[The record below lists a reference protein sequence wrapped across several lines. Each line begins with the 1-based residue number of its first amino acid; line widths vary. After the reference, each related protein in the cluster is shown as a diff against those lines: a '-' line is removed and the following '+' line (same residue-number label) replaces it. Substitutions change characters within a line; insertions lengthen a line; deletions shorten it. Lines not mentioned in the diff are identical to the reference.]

1 MSSPPK
7 TAQNQRKGSA
17 LSQTLVTK
25 SKAPIC
31 PVQQKQQQ
39 SASKSINKSKLDG
52 TFHRLSKPHQIK
64 TTVVPQAA
72 TYEKYSVK
80 YFREHPEEDDDLRTT
95 KEKLMDFDDAELD
108 GNDKE
113 TFQKLIK
120 QKTLRALEF
129 GDDSKEV
136 ADSQIAIGRYYQRT
150 ERPQSAI
157 RHYNEGKEIA
167 QKTPL
172 ASSKCA
178 SIAVGIAES
187 HFSQKGEGKKHI
199 SQAAAAMN
207 QKYTSIVPKEGG
219 EEGEEETVEIS
230 ADEVEI
236 KDESLH
242 FRRDKIRAEIAY
254 EQKDENTCDLYVTAE
269 QTMVDNDL
277 ETETEETADFYFKIA
292 SVLNENGR
300 TEQIEKY
307 ARKAADLYR
316 KLENEEKAKA
326 AEALIPIVPEE
337 EEQKNEE
344 EQKKEEEEKP
354 ATEEREINE
363 NAAEAK
369 PATEEEEK
377 GENGTRI
384 GSIITDTLDDA
395 ADKKEENGESEEKK
409 REAVTFADLPP
420 Q

>member
-7 TAQNQRKGSA
+7 TAQSQRKGSA
-17 LSQTLVTK
+17 LSQTLVSK

-31 PVQQKQQQ
+31 PVQQKQQPVN
-39 SASKSINKSKLDG
+39 KSINKSKQDG

-72 TYEKYSVK
+72 MYEKYSVK
-80 YFREHPEEDDDLRTT
+80 YFREHPEEDDDLRTA
-95 KEKLMDFDDAELD
+95 KEKLMDFDDAELE

-136 ADSQIAIGRYYQRT
+136 ADSQIAIGKYYQRT

-172 ASSKCA
+172 SANKCA

-187 HFSQKGEGKKHI
+187 HFSQKNEGKKHI

-207 QKYTSIVPKEGG
+207 QKYTVICPKEEGG
-219 EEGEEETVEIS
+219 EEEDAAKEETMEIT
-230 ADEVEI
+230 ANEAEI
-236 KDESLH
+236 IEGSLH

-254 EQKDENTCDLYVTAE
+254 EQKDENACDLYVTAE

-300 TEQIEKY
+300 TEEIEKY

-316 KLENEEKAKA
+316 KLEKEEKAKA
-326 AEALIPIVPEE
+326 AEALIPIPAEE
-337 EEQKNEE
+337 EEEEEKKNEE
-344 EQKKEEEEKP
+344 EQKKEEEKQ
-354 ATEEREINE
+354 AS
-363 NAAEAK
+363 
-369 PATEEEEK
+369 EEEEK
-377 GENGTRI
+377 GENSTRI
-384 GSIITDTLDDA
+384 GSIITDALNDA
-395 ADKKEENGESEEKK
+395 AKKKEENGESEEKK